1 MFGIGLT
8 ELIVILVVALI
19 FIGPEKLPGI
29 ARTLG
34 RAFNE
39 FRRAGDELKK
49 SIAGIDGP
57 EEGKRPRKA
66 GADAGEAAP
75 ASTAASDAPAAAT
88 APGKDSAPPETS
100 AQTEKTEKA

>member
-1 MFGIGLT
+1 MFGIGIT

-49 SIAGIDGP
+49 SIAGIEP

-75 ASTAASDAPAAAT
+75 ASTAASAAPAAAT
-88 APGKDSAPPETS
+88 APGKDPAPPE
-100 AQTEKTEKA
+100 ALQK

>member
-49 SIAGIDGP
+49 SIAGIEP

-66 GADAGEAAP
+66 GADAGEAAS

-88 APGKDSAPPETS
+88 APGKDSAPPE
-100 AQTEKTEKA
+100 APQK

>member
-49 SIAGIDGP
+49 SIAGIEP

-66 GADAGEAAP
+66 GAGPDPAGQAPSATAAAAP
-75 ASTAASDAPAAAT
+75 AASSAAGKAPAPT
-88 APGKDSAPPETS
+88 EAPQKEN
-100 AQTEKTEKA
+100 TEKA

>member
-49 SIAGIDGP
+49 SIAGIEP

-66 GADAGEAAP
+66 GADAGGAAP
-75 ASTAASDAPAAAT
+75 ASTAEPAAPAAAT
-88 APGKDSAPPETS
+88 VAGKDPAPPEAP
-100 AQTEKTEKA
+100 AQKEKTEKA

>member
-66 GADAGEAAP
+66 DAAS
-75 ASTAASDAPAAAT
+75 ASTAEPAAPAAAT
-88 APGKDSAPPETS
+88 MAGKDPVPPETPV
-100 AQTEKTEKA
+100 QKEKTEKA

>member
-1 MFGIGLT
+1 MFGIGIT

-49 SIAGIDGP
+49 SIAGIEP

-66 GADAGEAAP
+66 GADASEAAS
-75 ASTAASDAPAAAT
+75 ASTAAVDAPVAAT
-88 APGKDSAPPETS
+88 APGKDSAP
-100 AQTEKTEKA
+100 TEAPQK

>member
-49 SIAGIDGP
+49 SIADIDGP
-57 EEGKRPRKA
+57 EEGKRTRKS
-66 GADAGEAAP
+66 GADARGAASASTAEPAAP
-75 ASTAASDAPAAAT
+75 AAT
-88 APGKDSAPPETS
+88 IAGKDPAPPEAP
-100 AQTEKTEKA
+100 AQKEKTEKA

>member
-49 SIAGIDGP
+49 SIADIDGP

-66 GADAGEAAP
+66 GAGAAP
-75 ASTAASDAPAAAT
+75 TAEPAAAT
-88 APGKDSAPPETS
+88 MAGKDSAPPEAP
-100 AQTEKTEKA
+100 AQKEKTEKA